1 MVSLAFENGPSVMVG
16 LLEGALHALVRLRVS
31 ADRLRHAAEKSAQGQ
46 PVFSMS
52 ELEQLCI
59 VIERG
64 WNSVLQRLLELSPGD
79 RSERGARWA
88 STWRASLTEATAAG
102 VESAARDKSA
112 LTPQSLL
119 ATYRASCR
127 ALCAALTEA
136 RHVADAT
143 TAAMLSG
150 LLQRLEKQLWL
161 LDASHE
167 RPRVGAASA
176 INLFLSC

>member
-1 MVSLAFENGPSVMVG
+1 MVSLTFENGPSVMVG
-16 LLEGALHALVRLRVS
+16 LLEGALHALLRLRVS
-31 ADRLRHAAEKSAQGQ
+31 ADRLRHQVQRIARGQ
-46 PVFSMS
+46 PAFSMS
-52 ELEQLCI
+52 ELEQLCV

-64 WNSVLQRLLELSPGD
+64 WNSVLQRLLEITPGD
-79 RSERGARWA
+79 RQERGTRWA
-88 STWRASLTEATAAG
+88 ETWRAALSEPHASGAEGAGEAT
-102 VESAARDKSA
+102 E
-112 LTPQSLL
+112 LTPHSLL

-136 RHVADAT
+136 RHTADAT

-161 LDASHE
+161 LDSSHE